1 MKVNGYEVGP
11 NAELGEADLRGADLS
26 GADLTFSDLTN
37 ARLDGANLTGANLG
51 GADLTNASLDRANL
65 AGLNL
70 SGACLAGVKLNDEA
84 ISHRQV
90 SFFMA
95 DLREVE
101 FVSRKAE
108 GYGFRA
114 ALTGVDFTEANL
126 ENVDLSLCSLI
137 GPNLTRANLRGANLE
152 RARLSVRRVAEAD
165 FGEANFCGAR
175 WGGSVADP
183 IGGMMR
189 SCYEINEA
197 NFTGAIA
204 DAATGWPE
212 GFDPEAAGVVFT
224 ETVGPGGNDPK
235 IS

>member
-1 MKVNGYEVGP
+1 MGFDGPEVGP
-11 NAELGEADLRGADLS
+11 NAELREANLVGADLR

-37 ARLDGANLTGANLG
+37 ARLDRANLTGANLG
-51 GADLTNASLDRANL
+51 GADLTNASLDGANL
-65 AGLNL
+65 EGLNL

-95 DLREVE
+95 DLRGVE
-101 FVSRKAE
+101 FVSKHPMGRTW
-108 GYGFRA
+108 RA
-114 ALTGVDFTEANL
+114 VLTGVDFTEANL
-126 ENVDLSLCSLI
+126 ENVDFSLCSLI
-137 GPNLTRANLRGANLE
+137 GPNLTRANLRRANFE

-165 FGEANFCGAR
+165 FGEANFCGAQ
-175 WGGSVADP
+175 WGGYVNEGSNYFPV
-183 IGGMMR
+183 
-189 SCYEINEA
+189 EIEDA
-197 NFTGAIA
+197 YLTDAIA

-212 GFDPEAAGVVFT
+212 GFDPEAAGVVLT

>member
-1 MKVNGYEVGP
+1 MVVVEVNGHKIEPGT
-11 NAELGEADLRGADLS
+11 DLR

-37 ARLDGANLTGANLG
+37 ARLDRANLTGANLG
-51 GADLTNASLDRANL
+51 GADLTNVSLDGANL
-65 AGLNL
+65 EGLNL

-95 DLREVE
+95 DLRGVE
-101 FVSRKAE
+101 FVSKHPMGRTW
-108 GYGFRA
+108 RA
-114 ALTGVDFTEANL
+114 VLTGVDFTEANL
-126 ENVDLSLCSLI
+126 ENVDFSLCSLI
-137 GPNLTRANLRGANLE
+137 GPNLTRANLRRANFE

-183 IGGMMR
+183 SGLMN

-197 NFTGAIA
+197 NFAGAIA

-212 GFDPEAAGVVFT
+212 GFDPEAAGVAF
-224 ETVGPGGNDPK
+224 K
-235 IS
+235 

>member
-1 MKVNGYEVGP
+1 MGLDGPEVGP
-11 NAELGEADLRGADLS
+11 NAELREANLVGADLS

-37 ARLDGANLTGANLG
+37 ARLDGANLAGANLG
-51 GADLTNASLDRANL
+51 GADLTNASLDGANL

-84 ISHRQV
+84 IREV

-108 GYGFRA
+108 GYGYRA
-114 ALTGVDFTEANL
+114 VLNGVDFTEANL
-126 ENVDLSLCSLI
+126 ENVDLSLCYLL
-137 GPNLTRANLRGANLE
+137 GPKLTRANFRGASFE
-152 RARLSVRRVAEAD
+152 RAKLSVRRVAEAD

-183 IGGMMR
+183 SGLMN

-212 GFDPEAAGVVFT
+212 GFDPEAAGVVF
-224 ETVGPGGNDPK
+224 K
-235 IS
+235 